1 MPLRALSIAFVL
13 TALPG
18 CIPVAMLSSEHRIA
32 GGMMAGRFRDG
43 ELAPSRE
50 GAGAQFHYRGA
61 IAPLAMVPEL
71 WDRDFDFDLGYVV
84 SAHELGTLQHGPTA
98 SLSYFALRES
108 LDGRPVCPS
117 TEEGFVPGDC
127 APPGFHNL
135 LRLAVRAELDV
146 RFTDSER
153 SPGVG
158 ARLGLRLDLSWLPER
173 AQPVASSSTSGGT
186 TSIFAGALWGEGGI
200 ALDLLV
206 GGGAIATQGYF
217 DLLIA
222 LTFRIPA
229 IAGVLI
235 VIP

>member
-1 MPLRALSIAFVL
+1 VIVVILLVI
-13 TALPG
+13 LPG
-18 CIPVAMLSSEHRIA
+18 CIPIAMLPSEHRVA

-43 ELAPSRE
+43 ELEPTQD
-50 GAGAQFHYRGA
+50 GVGAQFQYRGSV
-61 IAPLAMVPEL
+61 APLAMVPEL

-84 SAHELGTLQHGPTA
+84 SAHERGTLQHGPSA
-98 SLSYFALRES
+98 ALSYFAVRES
-108 LDGRPVCPS
+108 LDGRAACATTS
-117 TEEGFVPGDC
+117 EGFVPGDC

-135 LRLAVRAELDV
+135 FRLAVRAELDV

-158 ARLGLRLDLSWLPER
+158 GRLGLRFDFSWLPES
-173 AQPVASSSTSGGT
+173 AEPVVSSSTSSDGS

-200 ALDLLV
+200 AIDLLL
-206 GGGAIATQGYF
+206 GGGAIAAQGYF
-217 DLLIA
+217 DLLVA

-229 IAGVLI
+229 IAGILI

>member
-1 MPLRALSIAFVL
+1 MSLRALSIAFVL
-13 TALPG
+13 PALTG
-18 CIPVAMLSSEHRIA
+18 CIPVAMLPSEHRVA

-43 ELAPSRE
+43 ELAPSRD
-50 GAGAQFHYRGA
+50 GAGAQFQYRGA

-108 LDGRPVCPS
+108 LDARPLCATSP
-117 TEEGFVPGDC
+117 EGFVPGDC

-135 LRLAVRAELDV
+135 VRLAVRAELDV

-158 ARLGLRLDLSWLPER
+158 GRLGLRMDFSWLFER
-173 AQPVASSSTSGGT
+173 AQPVASTSTSGST

-200 ALDLLV
+200 AIDLLL